1 MPMPSAARNYPSAQR
16 HDQPSIVTSR
26 PADTVEWCAVALWLS
41 LSLLGLWRYQ
51 AQAAAAVRER
61 IFEVSQPAL
70 VENWF
75 KKNFAS
81 PAGNAVATV
90 VSISAA
96 ACACYESAAAR
107 RASVSALYTRRGVR
121 FVEVDSDALSQRVL
135 AGRKAGN
142 VALIFDRQGRLSYY
156 GPYAETASC
165 GTGTGLIEPVLD
177 RILSGRTTTAVPV
190 LGPACAC
197 T

>member
-1 MPMPSAARNYPSAQR
+1 M
-16 HDQPSIVTSR
+16 
-26 PADTVEWCAVALWLS
+26 AVWLS

-51 AQAAAAVRER
+51 AQAAAAVRESL
-61 IFEVSQPAL
+61 FEVSQPTL

-81 PAGNAVATV
+81 RAGNAAATV
-90 VSISAA
+90 VSLSAA

-107 RASVSALYTRRGVR
+107 RASVSALYTGRGVR
-121 FVEVDSDALSQRVL
+121 FIEVDRDALSERVL

-165 GTGTGLIEPVLD
+165 GTGTGTGTGLIEPVLD
-177 RILSGRTTTAVPV
+177 RILSGRTTKAVPV